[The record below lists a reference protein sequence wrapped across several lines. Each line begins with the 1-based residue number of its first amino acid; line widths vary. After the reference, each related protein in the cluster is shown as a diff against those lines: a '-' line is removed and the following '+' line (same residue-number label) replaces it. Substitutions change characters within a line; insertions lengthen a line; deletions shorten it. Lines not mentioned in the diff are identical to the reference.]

1 MRITSSR
8 GPAVGTRAHLHSVLL
23 LVLTYPPS
31 ISPQMATGE
40 SGTLSIAN
48 GGTGQSTAAAAFNA
62 LAPSTAAGGLIY
74 GTGTNSY
81 GNLPLGTSGQ
91 CLQSNGT
98 TLVWG
103 ACGSGSGFT
112 AGGDLSGTAT
122 IQTVTG
128 IQGHPVT
135 SANPSTGQILQ
146 WNGSAWAPANV
157 SGFGTVT
164 SVG

>member
-1 MRITSSR
+1 MDAHHTFRDRNGDQCRALLALDFQRHGIPRNILWRSERNPIFSECELRLR
-8 GPAVGTRAHLHSVLL
+8 GARQWNPGAPAFRPLVGADI
-23 LVLTYPPS
+23 PS
-31 ISPQMATGE
+31 INLATNGNGGV

-62 LAPSTAAGGLIY
+62 LAPSTTAGGLIY

-103 ACGSGSGFT
+103 
-112 AGGDLSGTAT
+112 
-122 IQTVTG
+122 
-128 IQGHPVT
+128 
-135 SANPSTGQILQ
+135 
-146 WNGSAWAPANV
+146 
-157 SGFGTVT
+157 
-164 SVG
+164 